1 MSVFGQARLRYPP
14 FREAHQGLQMRDS
27 VTLGGRP
34 YHFSHK
40 LTERRHIQHLLGEPL
55 LQLGVLLLKRLQ
67 SLRLGD
73 FHAALFGLPVVKRR
87 VENPVLAA
95 QVGRLRTHLLL
106 SQNTDDLLFRKSLL
120 LHSSVLK
127 WAGL

>member
-34 YHFSHK
+34 YHFSQK
-40 LTERRHIQHLLGEPL
+40 LTERRHIHHLLGEPL

-87 VENPVLAA
+87 VENPVLADRSA
-95 QVGRLRTHLLL
+95 AFAPT
-106 SQNTDDLLFRKSLL
+106 SCSRKTPMIC
-120 LHSSVLK
+120 SSVNLCFFIRPS
-127 WAGL
+127 